1 MLKKEYLMV
10 PGPTTVPERVL
21 QAMQRPVINHRG
33 KQYEAMFTAITA
45 KLQRLFNTT
54 HEVLTFPAAG
64 TGAMEAAVVNLLSP
78 GDKVLAVSI
87 GVFGDRFGQIA
98 AKFGAVVE
106 KLDFPWGTAAVAEK
120 LQARLRAD
128 QDHEIKAIL
137 ITHNETSTGVTN
149 DIKALAAVRGDHPAL
164 MVIDAVSSLGAIEL
178 RMDDWGID
186 AVITGSQKALMIPP
200 GLSFLAMND
209 RAWSAY
215 TASTMPKFYWD
226 AGEAKKALAKGQ
238 NPYTPPVSL
247 LFGLEEALTLIDEE
261 GIDNIVK
268 RHAILAKALR
278 AGIKALGL
286 NLLAEDTVASTGVTA
301 VYKPAGT
308 ETKDIQ
314 KIMRERF
321 GITLAGGQKQLE
333 GQIFR
338 IGHLGYVAATDI
350 FVTLAALEITMTELG
365 ANLALGA
372 GVSAAQR
379 VIIQERCW

>member
-1 MLKKEYLMV
+1 
-10 PGPTTVPERVL
+10 
-21 QAMQRPVINHRG
+21 
-33 KQYEAMFTAITA
+33 
-45 KLQRLFNTT
+45 
-54 HEVLTFPAAG
+54 
-64 TGAMEAAVVNLLSP
+64 
-78 GDKVLAVSI
+78 
-87 GVFGDRFGQIA
+87 
-98 AKFGAVVE
+98 
-106 KLDFPWGTAAVAEK
+106 
-120 LQARLRAD
+120 
-128 QDHEIKAIL
+128 
-137 ITHNETSTGVTN
+137 
-149 DIKALAAVRGDHPAL
+149 
-164 MVIDAVSSLGAIEL
+164 
-178 RMDDWGID
+178 
-186 AVITGSQKALMIPP
+186 MIPP

-215 TASTMPKFYWD
+215 AASAMPKFYWD

-268 RHAILAKALR
+268 RHNMLAKALR
-278 AGIKALGL
+278 AGLKALGL
-286 NLLAEDTVASTGVTA
+286 GLLAEDAVASTGVTA

-350 FVTLAALEITMTELG
+350 FVTLAALEITLTELG
-365 ANLALGA
+365 VKLALGA
-372 GVSAAQR
+372 GVSAAQQ
-379 VIIQERCW
+379 VIIQERRW

>member
-33 KQYEAMFTAITA
+33 KQYEAMFSSITA

-64 TGAMEAAVVNLLSP
+64 TGSMEAAIVNLLSP

-120 LQARLRAD
+120 LQARLTAD
-128 QDHEIKAIL
+128 HNHEIKAIL

-149 DIKALAAVRGDHPAL
+149 DIKTLAAARGDHPAL
-164 MVIDAVSSLGAIEL
+164 LVIDAVSSLGAIEL

-200 GLSFLAMND
+200 GLAFLAMND
-209 RAWSAY
+209 RAWGAY
-215 TASTMPKFYWD
+215 AASRMPKFYWD

-261 GIDNIVK
+261 GIDSIVK
-268 RHAILAKALR
+268 RHSMLAKALR
-278 AGIKALGL
+278 AGLKALGL
-286 NLLAEDTVASTGVTA
+286 DLLAEDAEASTGVTA
-301 VYKPAGT
+301 VYKPAGA

-338 IGHLGYVAATDI
+338 IGHLGYIAATDI
-350 FVTLAALEITMTELG
+350 LVTLAALEITLTELG
-365 ANLALGA
+365 INVVLGA